1 MGQTSN
7 PLAVATKTSILF
19 IGNSFTNRNDLPGLL
34 TQLAAAATPARSLQT
49 SRVIANGMSLKTHWD
64 RGEARKAIRS
74 SDWDY
79 VVLQEQSTLPL
90 KNRQKMHEYVRLFD
104 GEITSHGA
112 KTVLYLTWARLD
124 TFQRQDELSDAYL
137 SIGREL
143 GAIVV
148 PVGVAWQRV
157 LSEHPQITL
166 HDRDKSHPNPT
177 GSYLAACV
185 FFASLFHRSPLGLPT
200 DAIGGQSIDVERAK
214 LLQDAAW
221 RVVQVLP
228 TGPAG
233 PTVPRPRSPE

>member
-1 MGQTSN
+1 M
-7 PLAVATKTSILF
+7 ATKTSILF
-19 IGNSFTNRNDLPGLL
+19 IGNSFTNRNDMPGLL

-74 SDWDY
+74 RDWDY

-90 KNRQKMHEYVRLFD
+90 KNRQKMHEHVRLFD

-112 KTVLYLTWARLD
+112 KTVLYLTWARLE
-124 TFQRQDELSDAYL
+124 TFERQDELSDAYL

-143 GAIVV
+143 RAIVA

-157 LSEHPQITL
+157 LKEHPEIAL
-166 HDRDKSHPNPT
+166 HDRDKSHPNPA

-185 FFASLFHRSPLGLPT
+185 FFATLFHRSPVGLRT
-200 DAIGGQSIDVERAK
+200 DAIGGQSLEVERGK

-221 RVVQVLP
+221 RTVQALN
-228 TGPAG
+228 A
-233 PTVPRPRSPE
+233 R